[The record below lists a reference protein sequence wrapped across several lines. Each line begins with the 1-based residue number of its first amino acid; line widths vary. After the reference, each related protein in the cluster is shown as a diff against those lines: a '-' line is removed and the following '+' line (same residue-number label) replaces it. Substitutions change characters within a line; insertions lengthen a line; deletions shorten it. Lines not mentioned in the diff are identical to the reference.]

1 MKDCEREP
9 VTFQGFT
16 FSAGDSGIR
25 FDSEISLERLGVEEG
40 AWNAMACSNLQRD
53 TWLGLEFRPRVVV
66 VQGAVLCQ
74 R

>member
-9 VTFQGFT
+9 ITFQGFT

-40 AWNAMACSNLQRD
+40 DILIVNSTPKGVELRLMEDGYS
-53 TWLGLEFRPRVVV
+53 LEKID
-66 VQGAVLCQ
+66 
-74 R
+74 

>member
-40 AWNAMACSNLQRD
+40 DIMVVNSTPNGVELRLIEDGYA
-53 TWLGLEFRPRVVV
+53 LEKIE
-66 VQGAVLCQ
+66 
-74 R
+74 